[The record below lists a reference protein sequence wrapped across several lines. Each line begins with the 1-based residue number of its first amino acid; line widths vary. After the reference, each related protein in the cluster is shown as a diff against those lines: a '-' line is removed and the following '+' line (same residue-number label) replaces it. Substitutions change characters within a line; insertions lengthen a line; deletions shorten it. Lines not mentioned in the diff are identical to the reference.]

1 MQNKNNF
8 LDILTQF
15 LKSNNIN
22 YQKYFYQLFNI
33 KNNLSKNKE
42 EVFKD
47 EDKELIKEQFR
58 ESIND
63 LKNENEN
70 ENENENDYEYE
81 LILNKL
87 NEIQYNIK
95 KLSLEILKNN

>member
-42 EVFKD
+42 EVFTD

-63 LKNENEN
+63 LKNEND
-70 ENENENDYEYE
+70 NENENDYEYE
-81 LILNKL
+81 QILNKL
-87 NEIQYNIK
+87 NEIQYNIN

>member
-1 MQNKNNF
+1 MENKNNF
-8 LDILTQF
+8 LDFLRQF

-22 YQKYFYQLFNI
+22 YQDFFYQLFNI
-33 KNNLSKNKE
+33 KNNLSKNEE

-47 EDKELIKEQFR
+47 KDKELRKEQFI

-63 LKNENEN
+63 LEN

>member
-1 MQNKNNF
+1 MENKNNF
-8 LDILTQF
+8 LDFLRQF

-22 YQKYFYQLFNI
+22 YQDFFYQLFNI
-33 KNNLSKNKE
+33 KNNLSKNEE

-47 EDKELIKEQFR
+47 KDKELRKEQFI

-63 LKNENEN
+63 L